1 MFLKTLGITLA
12 AVSLSLIATPVKAD
26 WEFTRWGMTLEQLK
40 QKSPQKVIP
49 DNDGCEDE
57 DIEDGYG
64 FSSTWS
70 GYGIGFSVCY
80 VFVED
85 KLVKIR
91 LFSQQDG
98 NLLPQLIK
106 KYGRANITKQTQVI
120 EKKPSGREEK
130 AVMVEWQKG
139 NDSITFGK
147 ITQHDGSYQGI
158 VYLPL
163 LK

>member
-1 MFLKTLGITLA
+1 
-12 AVSLSLIATPVKAD
+12 
-26 WEFTRWGMTLEQLK
+26 
-40 QKSPQKVIP
+40 
-49 DNDGCEDE
+49 
-57 DIEDGYG
+57 
-64 FSSTWS
+64 
-70 GYGIGFSVCY
+70 
-80 VFVED
+80 
-85 KLVKIR
+85 
-91 LFSQQDG
+91 
-98 NLLPQLIK
+98 LIK